1 MYPYLNHHI
10 SRVIPLISVVM
21 SHLSQLNL
29 VTSYYMITN
38 NKKMFRKLFPF
49 VLEYQMNVFLKIF
62 LILIMSL
69 LIVSIMSLYFFAGR
83 DTNVLVYIKRRLA
96 MCARKLGRTRE
107 AVKMMRDVSLYFL
120 FVLL

>member
-1 MYPYLNHHI
+1 
-10 SRVIPLISVVM
+10 M

-29 VTSYYMITN
+29 VTSYYMIAN